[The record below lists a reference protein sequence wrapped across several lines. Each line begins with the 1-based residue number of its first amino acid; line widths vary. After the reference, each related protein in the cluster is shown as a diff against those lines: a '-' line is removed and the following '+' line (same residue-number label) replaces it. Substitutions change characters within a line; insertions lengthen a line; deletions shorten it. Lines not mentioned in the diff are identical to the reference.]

1 MLPTRKSQHH
11 KFLQFPYSLF
21 FLTFSLISFCSH
33 GLKRDTAAGRYIFIY
48 FRYTANRHATTLG
61 QQEFISYY
69 FLLVIYYHILYVIL
83 YIMLIQIFSPFF
95 VFFFV
100 FFLLFFFLHLHFI
113 QIPVHNTAIYIHI
126 RVYVTLPPFFFF
138 CFSYSYILFSQHPEA
153 RQSFFTMMKG
163 SASIEFTASYL
174 PVSFQ
179 FLLE

>member
-95 VFFFV
+95 VFFFL
-100 FFLLFFFLHLHFI
+100 FFFFFFFLHLHFI

-138 CFSYSYILFSQHPEA
+138 VSLILIFYSRNIQRPDSHFS
-153 RQSFFTMMKG
+153 R
-163 SASIEFTASYL
+163 
-174 PVSFQ
+174 
-179 FLLE
+179 